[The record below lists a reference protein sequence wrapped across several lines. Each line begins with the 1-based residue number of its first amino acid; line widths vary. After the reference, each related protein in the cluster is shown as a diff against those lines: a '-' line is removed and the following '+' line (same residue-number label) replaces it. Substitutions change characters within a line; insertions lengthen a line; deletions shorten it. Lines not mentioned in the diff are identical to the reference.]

1 MALTTVVHAE
11 IKSILMLLWILE
23 TFGAQILLM
32 FWKLS
37 CEGVYKF
44 QRNRSLSGSFFLFG
58 ALPWAAGNS
67 WVALPLVEPQR
78 QAPLNNVVEQHC
90 RAHLGTSLLWVVLDF
105 QVSVLRSF
113 CFFGLLYTAK
123 TFSKYP
129 ITSWSYFFLVW
140 LFLHFRWSKKL
151 KFRFLESFTRTSVF
165 HRLSASLCS
174 SIITENIQI
183 LVGSWASYLRV
194 LVFGGLDEDLG
205 SKPRFPLRI
214 IFIGSHSPSSVAQ
227 FNNSIGIRAG

>member
-129 ITSWSYFFLVW
+129 ITSWSYFFFGLALSSFSLEQKAQVSIFGEFHSYKCFSSFECFVMLFYHHREYPDTCWLVSI
-140 LFLHFRWSKKL
+140 LF
-151 KFRFLESFTRTSVF
+151 ESFSVWRTGWRFGKQAKISLANNF
-165 HRLSASLCS
+165 YWLSFSFLCRP
-174 SIITENIQI
+174 IQ
-183 LVGSWASYLRV
+183 
-194 LVFGGLDEDLG
+194 
-205 SKPRFPLRI
+205 
-214 IFIGSHSPSSVAQ
+214 
-227 FNNSIGIRAG
+227 